1 MSAAWIGWMARRA
14 PGRTAAAIPDLR
26 RLEHGRAS
34 CRQLR
39 PIGRLRG
46 IGRRQRHRGTRE
58 PEVERLAAAI
68 VGIVAGLWLALRVAG
83 RAVEPD
89 VEMLVVTDP
98 HHELVEPGT
107 VAGDGLA
114 EPLLDPLVDEDA
126 VEMGHLGRQLQ
137 QGYVLLSEDAIVDA
151 IVVGAHKRAQPGIL
165 PLCRRQRRPGLAL
178 EPEIGIEARLVA
190 GMSGDRRTAARLADI
205 ADIKRRLARGAH
217 LFRQRLDEV
226 ERDG

>member
-58 PEVERLAAAI
+58 PEIERLAAAF
-68 VGIVAGLWLALRVAG
+68 VGIVAGLRLALRVAG

-98 HHELVEPGT
+98 HDELVEPGAI
-107 VAGDGLA
+107 AGDRLA
-114 EPLLDPLVDEDA
+114 EPLLDPLVDEHT
-126 VEMGHLGRQLQ
+126 VEMGHLRRQPKQ
-137 QGYVLLSEDAIVDA
+137 ADMLLGEYAVVDA
-151 IVVGAHKRAQPGIL
+151 AVIRQDERAQPRGL
-165 PLCRRQRRPGLAL
+165 ALGRRQPRAVLAL
-178 EPEIGIEARLVA
+178 EPDVGVQAGLVT
-190 GMSGDRRTAARLADI
+190 GMTGDGRTAARLADI

-217 LFRQRLDEV
+217 FFRQRLDEV
-226 ERDG
+226 E